1 MRRGNAQEGGCVGGK
16 RQLHHRSPTPAF
28 LAFLRDATRV
38 LDLTRKCGFA
48 KQGFMWSDLVADPSP
63 SPSEA
68 VQEADEG
75 FSPAEIEAYVATLRI
90 LCALPP
96 RVGLAVWRA
105 LCASPHLPPARAL
118 ASAAGVSLRTIQRV
132 LAAIRATPGGAA
144 CLAPHPG
151 MPVPPA
157 LDGAV
162 DKLSTGVPGGV
173 GSSRG
178 DGARRAARKTT
189 PCEPFSKQVTPSQPL
204 TRAGGH
210 AGGRR
215 RG

>member
-1 MRRGNAQEGGCVGGK
+1 MR
-16 RQLHHRSPTPAF
+16 
-28 LAFLRDATRV
+28 
-38 LDLTRKCGFA
+38 
-48 KQGFMWSDLVADPSP
+48 SDLVPDPSQTP
-63 SPSEA
+63 DQLVAESE
-68 VQEADEG
+68 EG
-75 FSPAEIEAYVATLRI
+75 FSEVEVETYVATLRI

-157 LDGAV
+157 LNGAV
-162 DKLSTGVPGGV
+162 DKLSTGVPGAKGTPPN
-173 GSSRG
+173 G
-178 DGARRAARKTT
+178 GARRAARKTT
-189 PCEPFSKQVTPSQPL
+189 PCESFSKQVTPSQTL
-204 TRAGGH
+204 TRAGGRK
-210 AGGRR
+210 GGR
-215 RG
+215 GHA

>member
-1 MRRGNAQEGGCVGGK
+1 MR
-16 RQLHHRSPTPAF
+16 
-28 LAFLRDATRV
+28 
-38 LDLTRKCGFA
+38 
-48 KQGFMWSDLVADPSP
+48 SDLVPDPSP
-63 SPSEA
+63 APAKA

-75 FSPAEIEAYVATLRI
+75 FSPAEVEAYIATLRI

-105 LCASPHLPPARAL
+105 LCASPHLPPARTL

-162 DKLSTGVPGGV
+162 DKLSTGVPGGYRFFP
-173 GSSRG
+173 GGGGRQ
-178 DGARRAARKTT
+178 AARKTT
-189 PCEPFSKQVTPSQPL
+189 PCEPFSKQVAPGQTL
-204 TRAGGH
+204 TRAGVR